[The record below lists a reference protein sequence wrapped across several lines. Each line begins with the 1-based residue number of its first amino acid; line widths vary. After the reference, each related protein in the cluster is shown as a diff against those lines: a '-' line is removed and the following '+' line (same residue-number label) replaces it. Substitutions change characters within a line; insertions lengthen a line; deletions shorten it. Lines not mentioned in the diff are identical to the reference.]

1 MGTAQIDF
9 SELTFFRATFKL
21 TRDSQGAARPTTDFE
36 DFRTSFRDKR
46 DP

>member
-1 MGTAQIDF
+1 MGIGRIDF
-9 SELTFFRATFKL
+9 SGLTFSRATFKL